1 MCELTP
7 TEEKLLVNLGSKEK
21 GLVATQLGISVATL
35 DVHLGRIRKK
45 REKCKQFLRKTDQ
58 YKKELYPKRKGE

>member
-7 TEEKLLVNLGSKEK
+7 TEEKILVNLSNKEK

-35 DVHLGRIRKK
+35 DVHLTRIRKK

>member
-1 MCELTP
+1 MCELTAK
-7 TEEKLLVNLGSKEK
+7 EEAILANLSFKEK
-21 GLVATQLGISVATL
+21 GLVANQLGISVTTL
-35 DVHLGRIRKK
+35 DVHLNRIRKK